1 MINFFFQLHIDLSR
15 QALWPMVEA
24 YFDVD
29 LEVNGGGS
37 RVGSGLVD
45 DRHFYFWKSVFGCAS
60 ASLFIARIVAKQLNV
75 VAIYY
80 SPMVHLR

>member
-1 MINFFFQLHIDLSR
+1 
-15 QALWPMVEA
+15 MVEA

-80 SPMVHLR
+80 SPMVHLRWRSVDHGCGDDSCGYDV